1 MADLPGLSARFSD
14 TAGDGEDSYMV
25 YPMRRTTWNL
35 VATVAALVAL
45 AACAQPLPRLQ
56 TGPDAVVSPEGLHK
70 IDNSAFELAFA
81 RPGVDF
87 SQYDKFILEPLQIAS
102 NAAQVNTETGSRSRR
117 ERWEFDARGVERLK
131 GELRDAIVEA
141 LEADRGYP
149 VVTEPAP
156 GVLRIVAAIVT
167 IDMPPPPKR
176 KGVRG
181 EGGSSSSV
189 THTAGMMTLAMDLRD
204 SLSHE
209 LLATVLDRGH
219 AGDAVRGTTSF
230 NNWRFIRIIC
240 ESWAKTLRSRV
251 DLVHEHGLN

>member
-1 MADLPGLSARFSD
+1 
-14 TAGDGEDSYMV
+14 MV
-25 YPMRRTTWNL
+25 YPMRRMTWNL
-35 VATVAALVAL
+35 VATVTALVAL
-45 AACAQPLPRLQ
+45 SACAQPLPRLQ
-56 TGPDAVVSPEGLHK
+56 TGPDAIVSPAGLHK
-70 IDNSAFELAFA
+70 IDNSAFDLAFA

-87 SQYDKFILEPLQIAS
+87 SQYDKFILEPLQIDS
-102 NAAQVNTETGSRSRR
+102 LAAQASTETGSRSRLPG
-117 ERWEFDARGVERLK
+117 EQWEFNARGVERLK
-131 GELRDAIVEA
+131 GEFRDAIVEA

-240 ESWAKTLRSRV
+240 DTWAKTLRSRV